1 MAGKIFNIPQSCSF
15 TDVLAEKFSHLYE
28 KNPAMLAD
36 LMFLLPSRRACLS
49 LRDAFVRCNGLK
61 PTLLPKILP
70 IGELEEDEISLR
82 TADAPA
88 LVKQLPAVVDDFER
102 LFIFAR
108 LIVSKPAEYGLPEMT
123 ISQAVSLA
131 RDLAKLID
139 ISHNEQIPFT
149 KLKDLV
155 PEQYAAHWQE
165 TLRFLQ
171 IITNYWPQILAE
183 RQAVDSAHRKNILL
197 AAQAEIWQK
206 SPPSGKIIAAG
217 ITAGFPEYHRL
228 LKTILQLEN
237 GEVYLY
243 GVDKYLNADD
253 WAQIDESHPCY
264 EQKKLLEF
272 LQISRE
278 DVTDVQ
284 PPQNPLRERFVSEVM
299 CPAAATSKWRNL
311 QTDKISPKAITD
323 LKTINCEDMRKEAAV
338 IAVIMRETL
347 NTPEKTAALVTT
359 DRELARRV
367 ASELERWNIKID
379 DSAGRPLHL
388 TPTGIFLRLIP
399 FVIENNTLD
408 TAWLSL
414 AKNPFTR
421 LGVDK
426 NDLRRKIR
434 DWEFAKRRP
443 LYSDEHREIP
453 EQLQDY
459 LCKIKQAVEPLQT
472 LYNEQEVDFTQLLQ
486 THLSVAETLAAS
498 SDSILASDT
507 KKTSG
512 QMLWSGDDGRAA
524 AAFFSRLLPQ
534 AETLGKIEPAQY
546 ASLLTILLSGQTVR
560 TGYGTHP
567 RLKILG
573 PIEARFNHYDRVIIG
588 EVNEGAWPALSSGD
602 PWLSRPMKKD
612 MGMSLPETAI
622 GIMAAD
628 FSQLLC
634 APEVYL
640 TRAARV
646 NGTPMNKSRWLL
658 RLETVW
664 AACGFPPNL
673 LENKAY
679 LRLASQLYQPEKY
692 VAIEAPAPCPPVS
705 ARPRRLSAST
715 VETLM
720 RDPYEIYASK
730 ILRLKPLN
738 ELDMKLSPSDYG
750 NIVHHILEIFNRRYP
765 HQLPQNVEEELLSIG
780 AAEFQNSDIAP
791 EVKAFW
797 WPKFEKTVEWLI
809 QTESEYRLHVAQ
821 VFSEVRGQM
830 EWEAPAGKFT
840 VEARADRVDVT
851 SDGMVNIIDYK
862 TGEPRKPKEVKAG
875 YAPQLPIEGLIAQNG
890 GFYDKEGKNLPPA
903 EVARLLYWQLGVKS
917 VEVSLENG
925 KLLTDAEE
933 KLKKLIHAFDFETT
947 PYLARPNPKHLPKY
961 SDYEH
966 LARVKE
972 WSVREDEDGEA

>member
-15 TDVLAEKFSHLYE
+15 TDVLAEKFSRLYE
-28 KNPAMLAD
+28 KNPALLAD
-36 LMFLLPSRRACLS
+36 VVFLLPNRRACLS
-49 LRDAFVRCNGLK
+49 LQDAFVRCNGLK

-70 IGELEEDEISLR
+70 IGELEEDEISLCSVGAPELIR
-82 TADAPA
+82 GLPTAI
-88 LVKQLPAVVDDFER
+88 DDFER

-131 RDLAKLID
+131 SDLAKLID
-139 ISHNEQIPFT
+139 ISYNEQISFA

-171 IITNYWPQILAE
+171 IITDYWPQILAE
-183 RQAVDSAHRKNILL
+183 RQAADSAQRKNILL

-206 SPPSGKIIAAG
+206 NPPCGKIVAAG
-217 ITAGFPEYHRL
+217 ITADFPAYRRL

-243 GVDKYLNADD
+243 GVDKYLSSDN
-253 WAQIDESHPCY
+253 WEQIDESHPCY
-264 EQKKLLEF
+264 AQKKLLEF
-272 LQISRE
+272 LQIARE
-278 DVTDVQ
+278 DVPDVL
-284 PPQNPLRERFVSEVM
+284 PSPNPSREHFVSEVM
-299 CPAAATSKWRNL
+299 CPAPATSEWRNL
-311 QTDKISPKAITD
+311 QNTRLSPKSIAG
-323 LKTINCEDMRKEAAV
+323 LKTVNCEDMREEAAV
-338 IAVIMRETL
+338 IAVMLRDTL
-347 NTPEKTAALVTT
+347 NTPEKTAALVTA

-388 TPTGIFLRLIP
+388 SPTGIFLRLIP
-399 FVIENNTLD
+399 FAVENNTLD
-408 TAWLSL
+408 AAWLSL

-421 LGVDK
+421 LGMDK

-434 DWEFAKRRP
+434 EWELAKRRP
-443 LYSDEHREIP
+443 LYSGIHREIP
-453 EQLQDY
+453 EQLQNC
-459 LCKIKQAVEPLQT
+459 LHQIQQTVAPLQV
-472 LYNEQEVDFTQLLQ
+472 LYAEPEVDFAKMLQ
-486 THLSVAETLAAS
+486 THLTVAEKLAAVLDLS
-498 SDSILASDT
+498 SGAKQT
-507 KKTSG
+507 TEK
-512 QMLWSGDDGRAA
+512 MLWSGDDGRAA
-524 AAFFSRLLPQ
+524 SAFFNRLLPQ

-546 ASLLTILLSGQTVR
+546 AALLTVLMSGQTVR
-560 TGYGTHP
+560 AGYGTHP

-573 PIEARFNHYDRVIIG
+573 PIEARFNHYDRVIVG
-588 EVNEGAWPALSSGD
+588 EVNEGVWPALSSGD

-612 MGMSLPETAI
+612 LGMSLPETSV

-664 AACGFPPNL
+664 TACGFPLGL
-673 LENKAY
+673 LESTAY
-679 LRLASQLYQPEKY
+679 LHLASQLYRPEKY

-730 ILRLKPLN
+730 ILHLKPLN

-750 NIVHHILEIFNRRYP
+750 NIVHRVLEIFNRRYP
-765 HQLPQNVEEELLSIG
+765 CQLPINAKDELLSIG
-780 AAEFQNSDIAP
+780 STEFRNSDIAP

-797 WPKFEKTVEWLI
+797 WPKFEKTAEWLL
-809 QTESEYRLHVAQ
+809 QTESEYRPHVAQ

-830 EWEAPAGKFT
+830 EWDAPAGKFT
-840 VEARADRVDVT
+840 VEARADRIDVT
-851 SDGMVNIIDYK
+851 SEGMVNIIDYK

-890 GFYDKEGKNLPPA
+890 GFCDKEGKKLPPA
-903 EVARLLYWQLGVKS
+903 EVEKLLYWQLGVKG
-917 VEVSLENG
+917 VEVPLENG
-925 KLLTDAEE
+925 KLLADTEE
-933 KLKKLIHAFDFETT
+933 KLKKLIHAFDFDTT

-972 WSVREDEDGEA
+972 WSVREDEDGEE